1 MIAAPSPDRVGA
13 SRPVND
19 SKSSSRCCTQR
30 ISESIDVEGPRGRKG
45 RLIDPD
51 GFWTVAPQACPMD
64 AGTVVD
70 PHPGWEVDD
79 AAGEQ
84 TQLVESNE
92 TRLSEWELLMRIEC
106 PGHDPCDAAT
116 GKFVDRRGEAV
127 GGGNLACRSRMD
139 DGHSAVAAPVAH
151 PEPVGSES
159 EELIGRHGK
168 NWTRL
173 TVSTDE
179 NRTYR
184 YRARVAVL
192 YFSDDRCLNHL
203 AGPAHPERPERLVAV
218 ERGIVASGMGDALIR
233 LAPQRASIAAVERV
247 HRARYVAAL
256 EQFCLTGGGQLDA
269 DTAVVPASW
278 DAALLAAGS
287 GLDAIEALRQDK
299 ADAAFCAVRPPGHH
313 ATPDRA
319 MGFCL
324 FNNVAVAAAAL
335 AESGERVL
343 IVDFDVHHGNGT
355 QEMFW
360 AEPNVAYVS
369 LHQWPLYPGS
379 GEVTERGSGPGL
391 GSTLNIPVPAGATG
405 DVYLMAIDEL
415 VVPFA
420 EQFGPDWLL
429 LSAGFDAHRAD
440 PLAGVMLSAG
450 DFGAVTR
457 RLCTLVPKAKRIAF
471 LEGGYDLAALE
482 MSGAATVAAL
492 AGEFYVPERETNGG
506 PGQSVIEVLVD
517 HRARELSDG
526 PGCPGGDGGDVGE

>member
-1 MIAAPSPDRVGA
+1 MRVERA
-13 SRPVND
+13 
-19 SKSSSRCCTQR
+19 
-30 ISESIDVEGPRGRKG
+30 
-45 RLIDPD
+45 
-51 GFWTVAPQACPMD
+51 
-64 AGTVVD
+64 
-70 PHPGWEVDD
+70 
-79 AAGEQ
+79 
-84 TQLVESNE
+84 
-92 TRLSEWELLMRIEC
+92 
-106 PGHDPCDAAT
+106 GHDPCDAAT
-116 GKFVDRRGEAV
+116 GKFVDSRSETT
-127 GGGNLACRSRMD
+127 GGGDLAGRSRMD
-139 DGHSAVAAPVAH
+139 DGHGAVAAPVAH
-151 PEPVGSES
+151 PEPIGSES

-168 NWTRL
+168 KWTRL
-173 TVSTDE
+173 TMSTDE
-179 NRTYR
+179 NRTCR

-192 YFSDDRCLNHL
+192 YFSDDRCQSHV
-203 AGPAHPERPERLVAV
+203 AGSGHPERPERLVAV
-218 ERGIVASGMGDALIR
+218 ERGIVAAGIREALIR
-233 LAPQRASIAAVERV
+233 LTPQRAPIAAVERV
-247 HRARYVAAL
+247 HHARYIAAL

-287 GLDAIEALRQDK
+287 GLDAIDALRQGK
-299 ADAAFCAVRPPGHH
+299 AEAAFCAVRPPGHH

-324 FNNVAVAAAAL
+324 FNNVAIAAAAL

-391 GSTLNIPVPAGATG
+391 GWTLNIPVPVGATG
-405 DVYLMAIDEL
+405 DVYLMAMDEL

-429 LSAGFDAHRAD
+429 ISAGFDAHRAD

-450 DFGAVTR
+450 DFGAITR
-457 RLCTLVPKAKRIAF
+457 RLCTLVPDARRIAF

-482 MSGAATVAAL
+482 ASGAATIAAL
-492 AGEFYVPERETNGG
+492 AGETYVPEPETNGG
-506 PGQSVIEVLVD
+506 PGQSVIDVLVD
-517 HRARELSDG
+517 HRDRELSDG
-526 PGCPGGDGGDVGE
+526 LQSPGGDGGDVGE